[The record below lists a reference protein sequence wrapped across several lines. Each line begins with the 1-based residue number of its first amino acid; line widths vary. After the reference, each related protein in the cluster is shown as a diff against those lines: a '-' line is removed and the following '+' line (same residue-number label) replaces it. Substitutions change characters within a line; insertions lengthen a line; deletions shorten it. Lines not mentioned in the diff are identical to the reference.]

1 MSKILFFLITSTLIL
16 VLTSISISLAPI
28 INNISNLNDYSP
40 KDLDCELFSDQRE
53 LSKSNL
59 DLFQRLKTFKNLCSR
74 QKAMHN
80 LEYTSLIIN
89 AVLSFLCTNFA
100 LLHYFKEA
108 DNHQKKTGIFG
119 LICGFICFIL
129 TLIYICFSGYIFTN
143 DVAFGN
149 IFYNQLSQEPQLDD
163 GIYKLFSNGAK
174 YKYNGNRY
182 ITSYEESTELNSQ
195 FLKYKELGNRQYN
208 YDKDIYIK
216 YMKNYPTS
224 SNSVNQCNIRNSY
237 TLSNYNNKI
246 NNCDYLFTEPYSNS
260 RNKYL
265 YDRWLTTLILAV
277 IISILDL
284 VLAVCGLVVFL
295 DKDTPNLITSELV
308 VYGNK

>member
-1 MSKILFFLITSTLIL
+1 MNKILIFLITSTLIL
-16 VLTSISISLAPI
+16 ILTLICISLAPI
-28 INNISNLNDYSP
+28 INNVSNLNNYTS
-40 KDLDCELFSDQRE
+40 KDFDCELFSDQKE
-53 LSKSNL
+53 LSKSKL
-59 DLFQRLKTFKNLCSR
+59 DLFQRLNTFKNICSR
-74 QKAMHN
+74 QKAMNN
-80 LEYTSLIIN
+80 LEYASLIIN

-108 DNHQKKTGIFG
+108 DYHQKKTGIFG
-119 LICGFICFIL
+119 IICGFICFIL
-129 TLIYICFSGYIFTN
+129 TLIYVCFSGYIFTN

-149 IFYNQLSQEPQLDD
+149 IFYNQLNHEPQLEN
-163 GIYKLFSNGAK
+163 GINKLFSNGAK

-216 YMKNYPTS
+216 YMKNYPTNS
-224 SNSVNQCNIRNSY
+224 ISVNQCNIRNSFIL
-237 TLSNYNNKI
+237 TNYNNKI
-246 NNCDYLFTEPYSNS
+246 NNCDYLFAEPFNNS
-260 RNKYL
+260 SNKYL

-277 IISILDL
+277 IIFILDI

-295 DKDTPNLITSELV
+295 DKDMPNTITSEIVL
-308 VYGNK
+308 YKKK